1 MRKSKKKEKKNNW
14 DDGRVIAPMTGEEL
28 PPYRRGIG
36 NTGPVAPA
44 EKRTGD
50 GGSGKHSPKGAT
62 LQMTKKEERALTR
75 ALFLTML
82 PRLLICLLAFGI
94 VFLLGYLW
102 LTH

>member
-1 MRKSKKKEKKNNW
+1 MTKKKKKKNDW

-28 PPYRRGIG
+28 PPYRRGLG
-36 NTGPVAPA
+36 GA
-44 EKRTGD
+44 
-50 GGSGKHSPKGAT
+50 GSGPAPKNSGAKGEGRGT
-62 LQMTKKEERALTR
+62 QNGAPPQMSKKEERALTR

-82 PRLLICLLAFGI
+82 PRLVVCLVAFGL